1 MCICC
6 FLFWLF
12 IANAFFFD
20 SSVVEYTSIGIFI
33 LTRLDDGRISSLGN
47 GHISLKNVLLTRKI
61 KLVCMHINRF
71 LFWLF
76 NVTAIFFNFDLVSY
90 AFIFPS

>member
-33 LTRLDDGRISSLGN
+33 LTRLEDGRIGSLGN
-47 GHISLKNVLLTRKI
+47 GHIWLKNVL
-61 KLVCMHINRF
+61 
-71 LFWLF
+71 
-76 NVTAIFFNFDLVSY
+76 
-90 AFIFPS
+90 